1 VYFYLSAPPDK
12 LLFSWIDAFQ
22 FQNNRFLTF
31 DFPIFSTFRHQSK
44 KKSNHKHP
52 SQQIKIHTLAR
63 AAANALGKFS
73 WGNLP
78 FPQTPM
84 DAIFFERMPQNPI
97 PKENPSKAFS
107 QKKQLRFS
115 PYPNDL

>member
-1 VYFYLSAPPDK
+1 
-12 LLFSWIDAFQ
+12 
-22 FQNNRFLTF
+22 
-31 DFPIFSTFRHQSK
+31 
-44 KKSNHKHP
+44 
-52 SQQIKIHTLAR
+52 
-63 AAANALGKFS
+63 
-73 WGNLP
+73 
-78 FPQTPM
+78 M